1 MFTGSLVALI
11 TPFKNGSVDEKGF
24 EKFVAWQ
31 IAEGTDGLVPCG
43 TTGESPTLSMEEHK
57 RVIDICIQ
65 TAKGTGVPVIAGTGS
80 NSTEEA
86 IELTRHAKQAGAD
99 AAMLVVPY
107 YNKPTQEGLFQH
119 FKAVAEAVD
128 IPILLYNVPPR
139 TGGDMQVDTVVRLS
153 QVKNIIGIKDASY
166 DMARPTL
173 TKLKARKGFIQLSG
187 EDASAVGFLAQ
198 GGDGC
203 ISVTANIAP
212 RLCGDMHDAW
222 KKRDLDKVFEL
233 QDRLMP
239 LHKAL
244 FVETSPGPVK
254 YGAELLGQ
262 SSARMRLPLVEC
274 TEATKKQ
281 VHDAMV
287 HAGLIN

>member
-1 MFTGSLVALI
+1 
-11 TPFKNGSVDEKGF
+11 
-24 EKFVAWQ
+24 
-31 IAEGTDGLVPCG
+31 
-43 TTGESPTLSMEEHK
+43 MEEHK
-57 RVIDICIQ
+57 RVIDICIAA
-65 TAKGTGVPVIAGTGS
+65 AKGSGVPVIAGTGS
-80 NSTEEA
+80 NSTDEA
-86 IELTRHAKQAGAD
+86 IELTQHAKKAGAD

-119 FKAVAEAVD
+119 FKTVAEAVD

-139 TGGDMQVDTVVRLS
+139 TGGDMQVDTVIRLS

-173 TKLKARKGFIQLSG
+173 TKLKAKKGFIQLSG
-187 EDASAVGFLAQ
+187 EDASAMGFMAQ

-203 ISVTANIAP
+203 ISVTANVAP

-239 LHKAL
+239 LHKAM
-244 FVETSPGPVK
+244 FCETSP
-254 YGAELLGQ
+254 
-262 SSARMRLPLVEC
+262 AR
-274 TEATKKQ
+274 
-281 VHDAMV
+281 
-287 HAGLIN
+287 

>member
-1 MFTGSLVALI
+1 MA
-11 TPFKNGSVDEKGF
+11 
-24 EKFVAWQ
+24 
-31 IAEGTDGLVPCG
+31 
-43 TTGESPTLSMEEHK
+43 EHK
-57 RVIDICIQ
+57 RVIDICIAA
-65 TAKGTGVPVIAGTGS
+65 AKGSGVPVIAGTGS
-80 NSTEEA
+80 NSTDEA
-86 IELTRHAKQAGAD
+86 IELTRHAKKAGAD

-119 FKAVAEAVD
+119 FKTVAEAVD

-139 TGGDMQVDTVVRLS
+139 TGGDMQVETVVRLS

-173 TKLKARKGFIQLSG
+173 TRLRAKKGFCQLSG

-203 ISVTANIAP
+203 ISVTANVAP
-212 RLCGDMHDAW
+212 RLCADMHDAW
-222 KKRDLDKVFEL
+222 KARNLDKVFEI

-239 LHKAL
+239 LHKAM
-244 FVETSPGPVK
+244 FCETSPGPVK
-254 YGAELLGQ
+254 FGAELIGQ
-262 SSARMRLPLVEC
+262 CGAEMRLPMVPIAEGS
-274 TEATKKQ
+274 KKA
-281 VHDAMV
+281 VREAMV

>member
-1 MFTGSLVALI
+1 MFAGSLVALI
-11 TPFKNGSVDEKGF
+11 TPFKGGSVDEKGF

-31 IAEGTDGLVPCG
+31 IKEGTDGLVPCG
-43 TTGESPTLSMEEHK
+43 TTGESPTLSTEEHK

-65 TAKGTGVPVIAGTGS
+65 TAKGSGVPVIAGTGS

-86 IELTRHAKQAGAD
+86 IELTRHAKKAGAD

-128 IPILLYNVPPR
+128 IPILLYTVPPR
-139 TGGDMQVDTVVRLS
+139 TGGDMQVETVVRLS

-173 TKLKARKGFIQLSG
+173 TKLKAKKGFVQLSG

-203 ISVTANIAP
+203 ISVTANVAP
-212 RLCGDMHDAW
+212 RLCADMHDAW
-222 KKRDLDKVFEL
+222 KARNLDKVFEI

-239 LHKAL
+239 LHKAM
-244 FVETSPGPVK
+244 FCETSPGPVK
-254 YGAELLGQ
+254 YASELIGQCSAE
-262 SSARMRLPLVEC
+262 MRLPMVPIAESS
-274 TEATKKQ
+274 KKA
-281 VHDAMV
+281 VREAMV
-287 HAGLIN
+287 HAGLLN

>member
-1 MFTGSLVALI
+1 MFAGSLVALI

-31 IAEGTDGLVPCG
+31 IKEGTDGLVPCG
-43 TTGESPTLSMEEHK
+43 TTGESPTLTMEEHK

-86 IELTRHAKQAGAD
+86 IDLTRHAKQAGAD

-119 FKAVAEAVD
+119 FKTVAEAVD

-139 TGGDMQVDTVVRLS
+139 TGGDMQVDTVIRLS
-153 QVKNIIGIKDASY
+153 QVPGIIGIKDASY

-173 TKLKARKGFIQLSG
+173 TRLKAKKGFIQLSG
-187 EDASAVGFLAQ
+187 EDASAMGFMAQ
-198 GGDGC
+198 GGDG
-203 ISVTANIAP
+203 
-212 RLCGDMHDAW
+212 
-222 KKRDLDKVFEL
+222 
-233 QDRLMP
+233 
-239 LHKAL
+239 
-244 FVETSPGPVK
+244 
-254 YGAELLGQ
+254 
-262 SSARMRLPLVEC
+262 
-274 TEATKKQ
+274 
-281 VHDAMV
+281 
-287 HAGLIN
+287 

>member
-1 MFTGSLVALI
+1 M
-11 TPFKNGSVDEKGF
+11 
-24 EKFVAWQ
+24 
-31 IAEGTDGLVPCG
+31 
-43 TTGESPTLSMEEHK
+43 
-57 RVIDICIQ
+57 IDICISA
-65 TAKGTGVPVIAGTGS
+65 AKGTGVPVIAGTGS
-80 NSTEEA
+80 NSTDEA
-86 IELTRHAKQAGAD
+86 IDLTRHAKKAGAD

-153 QVKNIIGIKDASY
+153 QVRNIIGIKDASY

-173 TKLKARKGFIQLSG
+173 TKLRAKKGFIQLSG
-187 EDASAVGFLAQ
+187 EDASAMGFMAQ

-203 ISVTANIAP
+203 ISVTANVAP

-222 KKRDLDKVFEL
+222 KARDLDKVFEI

-239 LHKAL
+239 LHKAM
-244 FVETSPGPVK
+244 FVETSPGAGEIRRRAVGPGERQDAPAAGRMHRGQQEA
-254 YGAELLGQ
+254 GARRHGPC
-262 SSARMRLPLVEC
+262 RV
-274 TEATKKQ
+274 
-281 VHDAMV
+281 
-287 HAGLIN
+287 

>member
-1 MFTGSLVALI
+1 MFAGSLVALI

-24 EKFVAWQ
+24 EKFIGWQ
-31 IAEGTDGLVPCG
+31 IKEGTDGLVPCG
-43 TTGESPTLSMEEHK
+43 TTGESPTLSMDEHK
-57 RVIDICIQ
+57 RVIDICIA

-80 NSTEEA
+80 NSTAEA

-139 TGGDMQVDTVVRLS
+139 TGGDMQVETVVRLS

-173 TKLKARKGFIQLSG
+173 TRLRAKKGFCQLSG

-203 ISVTANIAP
+203 ISVTANVAP
-212 RLCGDMHDAW
+212 RLCADMHDAW
-222 KKRDLDKVFEL
+222 KARKLDQVFEI

-239 LHKAL
+239 LHKAM
-244 FVETSPGPVK
+244 FCETSPGPVK
-254 YGAELLGQ
+254 FGAELIGQ
-262 SSARMRLPLVEC
+262 CSAEMRLPMVPIAESS
-274 TEATKKQ
+274 KKA
-281 VHDAMV
+281 VREAMV